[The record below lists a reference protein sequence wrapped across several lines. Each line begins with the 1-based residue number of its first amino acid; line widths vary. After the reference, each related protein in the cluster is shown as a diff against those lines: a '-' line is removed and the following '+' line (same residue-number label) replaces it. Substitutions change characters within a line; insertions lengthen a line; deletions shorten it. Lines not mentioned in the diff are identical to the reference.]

1 MQEEHENEDISS
13 EKDDDSPSESFGSF
27 EWNEE
32 SSYSDL
38 EEYQEAMQ

>member
-13 EKDDDSPSESFGSF
+13 EKDEGSSSESLENF

-38 EEYQEAMQ
+38 EEYQNAM